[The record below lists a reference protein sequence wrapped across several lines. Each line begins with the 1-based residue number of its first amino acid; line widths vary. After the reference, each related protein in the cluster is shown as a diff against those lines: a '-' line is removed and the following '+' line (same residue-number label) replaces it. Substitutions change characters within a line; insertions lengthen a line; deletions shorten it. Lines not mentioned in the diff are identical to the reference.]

1 MNHLSVVMIVLN
13 EAQRIEPVLKSI
25 EWADEIV
32 VIDAFSTDATE
43 KICLR
48 YTDRIYKYP
57 WEGYYKQRMRSIEH
71 ASYPWIFSIDADE
84 IVSEELKNEILTIIN
99 DRNSKNGY
107 FVPRKTRYSGRWIEH
122 SGWYPDYQL
131 RLFRAEDVF
140 IEPRLV
146 HEGFSVRGEIGYLKG
161 VLYHHSIDTIKQHVE
176 KINHYTSLDCP
187 QKIQRLGNKQV
198 RWYNLIFN
206 PFFKFIRMYFSN
218 KGYKDGFQGLIL
230 AILSAFSTQLLY
242 IKVWEAQ
249 HNQRNKPL

>member
-1 MNHLSVVMIVLN
+1 MNQLSVVIIVLN
-13 EAQRIEPVLKSI
+13 EAHRIEPVLKSVK
-25 EWADEIV
+25 WADEIV
-32 VIDAFSTDATE
+32 IIDAFSTDNTE
-43 KICLR
+43 EICRR

-84 IVSEELKNEILTIIN
+84 IVSDELKNEILAVIS
-99 DRNSKNGY
+99 DKNSKNGY
-107 FVPRKTRYSGRWIEH
+107 YVPRKTHYIGRWIEH
-122 SGWYPDYQL
+122 SGWFPDYQL
-131 RLFRAEDVF
+131 RLFRAEDSF

-146 HEGFSVRGEIGYLKG
+146 HEGFSVHGEVGHLKG
-161 VLYHHSIDTIKQHVE
+161 ILFHYSIDTIKQHVE

-187 QKIQRLGNKQV
+187 QKIQRLGNKKV
-198 RWYNLIFN
+198 RWYNLVFN

-218 KGYKDGFQGLIL
+218 KGYKDGFQGFIL

-249 HNQRNKPL
+249 NNQRLKSE